1 MQEIKVIPI
10 EKIKIP
16 KVRASARMTDEAREF
31 FEETVKRYGVLQPI
45 LVRDLGDGNYEL
57 LAGKSRLEELK
68 KKGEVVVQAVVV
80 KVEDRDATI
89 MHLVENLGRGQ
100 VSPLDVARVLKKAR
114 DEGVTVDELAKLTGH
129 SKDWVMLYLLINE
142 LPEQYQEALDKGDLK
157 VGHLREAFRLPN
169 PAEAGAALDYAKTL
183 KWDISTTKRYV
194 NDRLHY
200 LGALEAKGESIESVE
215 PPSIEEAEEIVRVQ
229 RCTQCGRVVDADTMM
244 TAWACKECLT
254 LLRYV
259 LDSLGDP
266 QKAMHTIY
274 EAITFYSEYKARE
287 ERIRTYQYPVT
298 QVPSTQVRRE
308 QLATMPYEVPKRE
321 VPKKKR
327 EITVEDRVK
336 RLEEIVESLTRT
348 IQKSHTTLLKRI
360 EELSSGR

>member
-1 MQEIKVIPI
+1 
-10 EKIKIP
+10 
-16 KVRASARMTDEAREF
+16 
-31 FEETVKRYGVLQPI
+31 
-45 LVRDLGDGNYEL
+45 
-57 LAGKSRLEELK
+57 
-68 KKGEVVVQAVVV
+68 
-80 KVEDRDATI
+80 

-100 VSPLDVARVLKKAR
+100 VSPLDVAKVLKRAR
-114 DEGVTVDELAKLTGH
+114 DEGVTVEELAKLTGH

-142 LPEQYQEALDKGDLK
+142 LPEQYQEAIDKGDLK

-308 QLATMPYEVPKRE
+308 QIATMPYEVPKRE
-321 VPKKKR
+321 ISRKKR